1 MCLLL
6 LLPAAA
12 AAEQTRPELDPP
24 VIARHRALGRLQ
36 EPGDR
41 DSRLGELRVG
51 VDRAVIRRH
60 RALGRLPERSVT
72 SASEARP
79 TAKNTAFEWGDAAI
93 GFGVGVGTAGF
104 AIALAAQG
112 RRRSAAAL
120 RKAET

>member
-1 MCLLL
+1 MFLVL
-6 LLPAAA
+6 LLPAVAT
-12 AAEQTRPELDPP
+12 AEQTSAELDPS

-41 DSRLGELRVG
+41 DSRLGDLRVS

-79 TAKNTAFEWGDAAI
+79 TARNTAFEWGDAAI

-104 AIALAAQG
+104 AIALAGQG

-120 RKAET
+120 RKAEP